1 MARSRRSQQSIQ
13 YVVHGLHR
21 GQDVTFRAP
30 ERRETEQ
37 GKLRLQLTDI
47 VPAQREIMGE
57 ISRTA
62 AMRFMNGQSALEQGS
77 LGREH
82 VRVKQGQFRG
92 EPFQQRLAFEQR
104 LI

>member
-1 MARSRRSQQSIQ
+1 MM
-13 YVVHGLHR
+13 HGLHR
-21 GQDVTFRAP
+21 GQDMTFRAAQ
-30 ERRETEQ
+30 RREAEQ
-37 GKLRLQLTDI
+37 RKLRLQLTD
-47 VPAQREIMGE
+47 VMPAQREIVGE

-62 AMRFMNGQSALEQGS
+62 AMRVMHGQSAFEHGS

-92 EPFQQRLAFEQR
+92 KPFKQRLAFRQR